1 MDLTHPDVAPE
12 TLTAV
17 GEAAGVPYPETEAAA
32 AQRRKLIHAAVENAL
47 LALIRSRWPRPEEVT
62 LRKIP
67 PAGGLAVAVTGMEAP
82 DEQEPG
88 ILRLRASMA
97 GRSTATERFRCD
109 FLKLLAEF
117 RSSAAR

>member
-67 PAGGLAVAVTGMEAP
+67 PAGGLAGNSPPPCFTGRKVDGDGAFP
-82 DEQEPG
+82 
-88 ILRLRASMA
+88 L
-97 GRSTATERFRCD
+97 
-109 FLKLLAEF
+109 
-117 RSSAAR
+117 